1 MTIPELARCQAR
13 AMAAAGRLRLPLRSR
28 VWRGQAGEFA
38 GSGTGSSIDFQD
50 HRQYMPGDDPRHINW
65 QAYARTGH
73 YSMKLFREEV
83 RPRVDVVLDS
93 SESMF
98 FNPAKAA
105 RTAELFYFLVD
116 SSARAGASVTAHL
129 VRGDGTK
136 AISTDDINSHAWFQT
151 ARALHAND
159 PAGMP
164 DPGRIPFRAN
174 AIRVFLSDLL
184 FPGDPDTVLRALS
197 RSHGSP
203 AVFSPYLQ
211 SEADPDWQG
220 NCELIDVERDSH
232 HMQRVE
238 PAVMRSY
245 RAAYATHFSLW
256 KHAARKHQA
265 AFARVACEPGLEA
278 ALCADAL
285 RGGSIEAA

>member
-1 MTIPELARCQAR
+1 MTIPELARCQSR

-28 VWRGQAGEFA
+28 VWRGQAGEFSGA
-38 GSGTGSSIDFQD
+38 GTGSSIDFQD

-65 QAYARTGH
+65 QAYARTGN
-73 YSMKLFREEV
+73 YSMKLYREEV
-83 RPRVDVVLDS
+83 RPLVDVVLDS

-98 FNPAKAA
+98 FDPSKAA

-116 SSARAGASVTAHL
+116 SSARTGASVAIHL
-129 VRGDGTK
+129 VRGDITK
-136 AISTDDINSHAWFQT
+136 PIATDEVASHRWFQS
-151 ARALHAND
+151 ARTMNAKD
-159 PAGMP
+159 PSAAP
-164 DPGRIPFRAN
+164 DLGRISFRAN

-184 FPGDPDTVLRALS
+184 FPGDPTAILRALS

-203 AVFSPYLQ
+203 AIFSPYLK
-211 SEADPDWQG
+211 SEADPDWHG
-220 NCELIDVERDSH
+220 NCEFIDIERDSH

-238 PAVMRSY
+238 PAVMRRY
-245 RAAYATHFSLW
+245 RDAYATHFSLW

-265 AFARVACEPGLEA
+265 AFARIACESELEA

-285 RGGSIEAA
+285 RDGAIEAA